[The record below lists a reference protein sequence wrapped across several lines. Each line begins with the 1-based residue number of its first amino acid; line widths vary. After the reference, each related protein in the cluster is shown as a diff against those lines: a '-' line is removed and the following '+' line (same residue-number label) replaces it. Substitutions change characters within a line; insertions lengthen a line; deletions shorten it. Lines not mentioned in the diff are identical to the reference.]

1 MAATKWSALAVFL
14 PLAALAQRNDAAY
27 CNALIERYQTNVVPM
42 YGRGSMP
49 PPIDGD
55 QAVAQCKAGDT
66 AGGIPVLEWKLRNA
80 GFDLPK
86 RD

>member
-1 MAATKWSALAVFL
+1 MTAMKWSFPLVLL
-14 PLAALAQRNDAAY
+14 PLAAMAQRNDAAY
-27 CNALIERYQTNVVPM
+27 CNALIEKYQAHVVPM

-55 QAVAQCKAGDT
+55 QAVAQCKAGDA
-66 AGGIPVLEWKLRNA
+66 AGGIPVLERKLRNA

>member
-1 MAATKWSALAVFL
+1 MAIWSVQTFVLVL
-14 PLAALAQRNDAAY
+14 PLTATAQGNDAAY
-27 CNALIERYQTNVVPM
+27 CNALIEKYLAHVVPM

-66 AGGIPVLEWKLRNA
+66 AGGIPVLERKLRNA
-80 GFDLPK
+80 GFDMPK

>member
-1 MAATKWSALAVFL
+1 MKWSFPLVLL
-14 PLAALAQRNDAAY
+14 PLAAMAQRNDAAY
-27 CNALIERYQTNVVPM
+27 CNALIEKYQAHVVPM

-66 AGGIPVLEWKLRNA
+66 AGGIPVLERKLRNA